1 MIYKFSD
8 SSKKA
13 LESAENLA
21 IELGHSFIGTE
32 HILYGIAV
40 QEKGLG
46 YKILKNQNIEAS
58 QIFNKIKDIL
68 GEGKI
73 ILNKTEG
80 FTPRTK
86 KIIENSFKE
95 TEKNLIDTIGTE
107 TMLLSILNDKDNVA
121 YKILIELN
129 ADVEKMYEDIFKIMS
144 QVDELNKEKKNK
156 GKLQN
161 TNGTLNQYG
170 TDLNKLA
177 LENKIDELI
186 GRRKEVDRLIQI
198 LSRRTKNNPC
208 LIGEPGVGKTA
219 IVEGL
224 AKRIINQD
232 VPEMLKNKTI
242 FNLDLTSMVAGAKY
256 RGDFEERIKKC
267 LNEAKKSSD
276 IILFI
281 DEIHTIVGAGAAEGA
296 IDAANILK
304 PILARGEIQLIG
316 ATTIDEYTKYIEKDV
331 ALERRFCPITVQEPT
346 IEESI
351 EILKGIRQN
360 YEKHHNVQINDEVIE
375 ECVKLANR
383 YIYDRY
389 MPDKAIDL
397 LDEASSKV
405 RMKTYTIPDSIKE
418 MQEEIEKIT
427 KEKENAIFVQDF
439 EKAAKLRED
448 EISKKNELIKEQ
460 EIWKNKNVNIK
471 TIMSV
476 DDIREIVSDLT
487 GIPVTQISEKENSKL
502 MNLENEL
509 RKKIIGQNEA
519 VSKIS
524 KAIIRGRIGINDPNK
539 PIGSFLLLGPTGVG
553 KTEITKALAQN
564 LFGSEKYIIKLDMSE
579 YMEAFSVSKIIGA
592 PPGYIGFEQETNL
605 TKKVRKNP
613 YSIIVFDEIEKAHS
627 DVLNILLQ
635 ILDEGTL
642 TDSSGRKINFKNTII
657 ILTSNL
663 GAEKLSKEKRVGFG
677 NESGLEENKI
687 MMNELK
693 KEFKPEFINRIDN
706 IVIFNKLTTDNLI
719 QILNIILE
727 DLQKRIKG
735 KKIKLEV
742 TEEVKK
748 YIVENEIDLNYGARQ
763 LKRKVQEI
771 IEDKIANEIVEGKLK
786 ENDTIKFYLEE
797 NKIKIKLENIIKL
810 MV

>member
-1 MIYKFSD
+1 MIYKFSE

-13 LESAENLA
+13 LESAENFA

-32 HILYGIAV
+32 HILYGIAM

-46 YKILKNQNIEAS
+46 YKVLKKQNIEAS
-58 QIFNKIKDIL
+58 QIFSKVREIF

-73 ILNKTEG
+73 VLTKTEG

-95 TEKNLIDTIGTE
+95 TEKNFLSTIGTE
-107 TMLLSILNDKDNVA
+107 TMLLSILNDKENMA
-121 YKILIELN
+121 YKILLELN
-129 ADVEKMYEDIFKIMS
+129 ADIDKMYEDIFKIIS

-156 GKLQN
+156 PKNQSSN
-161 TNGTLNQYG
+161 STLNQYG

-177 LENKIDELI
+177 MEEKIDTLI
-186 GRRKEVDRLIQI
+186 GREKEVERLIQI

-224 AKRIINQD
+224 AKRIISQD
-232 VPEMLKNKTI
+232 VPEMLKNKVI
-242 FNLDLTSMVAGAKY
+242 FNLDLTSIVAGAKY

-331 ALERRFCPITVQEPT
+331 ALERRFCPITVHEPDNK
-346 IEESI
+346 ESV
-351 EILKGIRQN
+351 EILKGIRES
-360 YEKHHNVQINDEVIE
+360 YEKHHNVKISDEVIE

-405 RMKTYTIPDSIKE
+405 RMKTYTMPDEIKIL
-418 MQEEIEKIT
+418 EEEVQKLK
-427 KEKENAIFVQDF
+427 KEKEDAIFKQDF
-439 EKAAKLRED
+439 EKAAKLRDD
-448 EISKKNELIKEQ
+448 EISKKNELSKAQ
-460 EIWKNKNVNIK
+460 EEWKNKNIQTKAEMKVE
-471 TIMSV
+471 
-476 DDIREIVSDLT
+476 DIRKVISELT
-487 GIPVTQISEKENSKL
+487 GIPVTQISQTENGKL
-502 MNLENEL
+502 MNLEKEL
-509 RKKIIGQNEA
+509 HERIIGQDEA
-519 VSKIS
+519 ISKIS
-524 KAIIRGRIGINDPNK
+524 KAVIRGRVGISDPNK
-539 PIGSFLLLGPTGVG
+539 PMGSFLFLGPTGVG
-553 KTEITKALAQN
+553 KTEITKVLAQN
-564 LFGSEKYIIKLDMSE
+564 LFGNEKYIIKLDMSE
-579 YMEAFSVSKIIGA
+579 YMEAFSVSKIIGS
-592 PPGYIGFEQETNL
+592 PPGYVGFEQESNL

-613 YSIIVFDEIEKAHS
+613 YSIIVFDEIEKAHP

-635 ILDEGTL
+635 ILDEGIL
-642 TDSSGRKINFKNTII
+642 TDSSGRKINFKNTMII
-657 ILTSNL
+657 MTSNL
-663 GAEKLSKEKRVGFG
+663 GAEKLTKEKRVGFG
-677 NESGLEENKI
+677 NSSNLEENKI
-687 MMNELK
+687 VMNELK

-706 IVIFNKLTTDNLI
+706 VVIFNKLITQDLI
-719 QILNIILE
+719 RILDIILK
-727 DLQKRIKG
+727 DLEERIDE
-735 KKIKLEV
+735 KKIKIEV

-748 YIVENEIDLNYGARQ
+748 YIVEKEIDLSYGARQ

-771 IEDKIANEIVEGKLK
+771 IENKIANELVEGNLK
-786 ENDTIKFYLEE
+786 EENTIQFYLQENE
-797 NKIKIKLENIIKL
+797 IKNKIVK
-810 MV
+810 